1 MSCSRSDQRLA
12 DQRLAVAAVAAVAL
26 LCVLQLPNQ
35 VLAHAKGLYKTQA
48 EAEQRAKELGCKGTH
63 HNKGLWMP
71 CSGEAMLHKELRQ
84 E

>member
-1 MSCSRSDQRLA
+1 MPCSRSDQRLA
-12 DQRLAVAAVAAVAL
+12 DQRLAVAVVAL
-26 LCVLQLPNQ
+26 LGVLQLPNP

-63 HNKGLWMP
+63 PNNGLWMP